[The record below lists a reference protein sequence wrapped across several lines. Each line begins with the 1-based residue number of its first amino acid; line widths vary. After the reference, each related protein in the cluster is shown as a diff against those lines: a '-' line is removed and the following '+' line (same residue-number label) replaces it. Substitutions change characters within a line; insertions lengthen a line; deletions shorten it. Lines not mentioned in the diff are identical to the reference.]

1 MVAVLDA
8 DLEGKGS
15 YCSHCLRK
23 IEDDIVY
30 RIENDLYNSGYC
42 SKECQTKSK
51 SLSQN
56 LLFGTDSA
64 LPPEL
69 STAEMPG
76 DFTAA
81 RREAQTEFAKYVKD
95 QDKSVPMLVARFIA
109 RQARSSSFLCVV
121 FVILIVRSY

>member
-8 DLEGKGS
+8 DLEGKSS

-64 LPPEL
+64 LPAEL
-69 STAEMPG
+69 STEMPG

-81 RREAQTEFAKYVKD
+81 RREAQTEFSKYVKD

-109 RQARSSSFLCVV
+109 RQARLFPVPCVV
-121 FVILIVRSY
+121 FVILIVH